1 MSIERYKVGPR
12 IAAAAKH
19 GNTIYVAGTV
29 ADDAKLDAKGQ
40 TAQILRKIDEA
51 LAHFGSNKS
60 KIVWA
65 NVWVSDI
72 RHYDAMNAAWDAWL
86 DKANAPARATVESR
100 LATTELPRRDR
111 RRRGRLTRPGA
122 RGRPRWGA
130 RPTG

>member
-1 MSIERYKVGPR
+1 MSIARYKVGPR
-12 IAAAAKH
+12 IAAA
-19 GNTIYVAGTV
+19 
-29 ADDAKLDAKGQ
+29 AKLDAKGQ

-100 LATTELPRRDR
+100 LATTDYLVEIAVVA
-111 RRRGRLTRPGA
+111 GA
-122 RGRPRWGA
+122 
-130 RPTG
+130 

>member
-1 MSIERYKVGPR
+1 MSIARYKVGPR

-19 GNTIYVAGTV
+19 GDTIYVAGTV
-29 ADDAKLDAKGQ
+29 ADDPKLDAKGQ
-40 TAQILRKIDEA
+40 AAQILHKIDEA

-86 DKANAPARATVESR
+86 DKANAPARATVEAR
-100 LATTELPRRDR
+100 LATPDYLVEIAVIAD
-111 RRRGRLTRPGA
+111 A
-122 RGRPRWGA
+122 
-130 RPTG
+130 

>member
-29 ADDAKLDAKGQ
+29 ADDGKLDAKGQ

-86 DKANAPARATVESR
+86 DKANAPARATVEAR
-100 LATTELPRRDR
+100 LATTDYLVEIAVVA
-111 RRRGRLTRPGA
+111 GA
-122 RGRPRWGA
+122 
-130 RPTG
+130 

>member
-1 MSIERYKVGPR
+1 MSIARYKVGPR

-19 GNTIYVAGTV
+19 GDTIYVAGTV
-29 ADDAKLDAKGQ
+29 ADDPKLDAKGQ
-40 TAQILRKIDEA
+40 AAQILHKIDEA

-86 DKANAPARATVESR
+86 DKANAPARATVEAR
-100 LATTELPRRDR
+100 LATPDYLVEIAVIA
-111 RRRGRLTRPGA
+111 GA
-122 RGRPRWGA
+122 
-130 RPTG
+130 